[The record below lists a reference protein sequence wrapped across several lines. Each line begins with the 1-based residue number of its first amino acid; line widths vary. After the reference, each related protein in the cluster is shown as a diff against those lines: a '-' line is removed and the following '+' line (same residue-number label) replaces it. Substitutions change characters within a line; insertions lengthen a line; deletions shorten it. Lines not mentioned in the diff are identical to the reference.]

1 MLPRLQRG
9 LWGLSVSFSGVFP
22 TLFGALLLTS
32 LAGCQERT
40 FNTPASDSESK
51 SATNTAGS
59 LNETGAARIES
70 LRAGLAFVL
79 PPARDEN
86 GLTSLPSLAEVGFTA
101 ARFAS
106 LISTALGETPT
117 QKELD
122 AGDVFNSDTPTG
134 ARTLTNEACL
144 RTLDAWR
151 LTHLQ
156 ILPFERLVPGSY
168 VAVAE
173 VEADLGKRL
182 VAPLVFRG
190 TFQPWCVS
198 RKTPSRLQVFVLEQA
213 LQVEWRVLDLTPA
226 RQVLLVKQLND
237 TLASPSRTSLKA
249 LAAAFET
256 PERAS
261 ARDQVL
267 GDIEALTAAWH
278 RSLSLEKRTSAFAPL
293 TGLFR
298 KASQVGFGFRAAPSN
313 APAFVHP
320 GFSSS
325 PSLAKSLRLFL
336 RSYATNAN
344 LNIIFASLSESLRAP
359 VFSVVTFDGEQARHR
374 PLQTKQTLRVPSLTK
389 TPSLLT
395 VRTFLDLGRFTSANE
410 TGHSIE
416 FDANDVWNRHAFDKV
431 DVDPT
436 WLKNLPVSETTKL
449 RARLL
454 DVNGIHK
461 STTNCAYCHQL
472 GGGRLLSGHTESD
485 GPQMSALTLARAASD
500 APALL
505 REFDALRGS
514 TLDRRGETK

>member
-1 MLPRLQRG
+1 L
-9 LWGLSVSFSGVFP
+9 P
-22 TLFGALLLTS
+22 TLFGALLLAS
-32 LAGCQERT
+32 LAGCKERT
-40 FNTPASDSESK
+40 FNSPAPEAESK
-51 SATNTAGS
+51 SAANATHTG
-59 LNETGAARIES
+59 NEPGAARIEA
-70 LRAGLAFVL
+70 LRAGLAFIL

-86 GLTSLPSLAEVGFTA
+86 GVASLPSLGEVGFTA

-106 LISTALGETPT
+106 LLSTALGETPT

-122 AGDVFNSDTPTG
+122 TGDVFNSETPTG
-134 ARTLTNEACL
+134 ERTLTNESCL

-156 ILPFERLVPGSY
+156 ILPYERLVPGSY
-168 VAVAE
+168 AAVAQA
-173 VEADLGKRL
+173 EADLGKRL

-237 TLASPSRTSLKA
+237 TLASPSRVSLNA
-249 LAAAFET
+249 LATAFET

-261 ARDQVL
+261 AREQVL
-267 GDIEALTAAWH
+267 GDIETLTATWH
-278 RSLSLEKRTSAFAPL
+278 RTLSLEKRTSALAPL

-298 KASQVGFGFRAAPSN
+298 KASQAGFGFRAAPSI

-320 GFSSS
+320 GFLSS
-325 PSLAKSLRLFL
+325 PSFAASLRVFL
-336 RSYATNAN
+336 TSYATNAN
-344 LNIIFASLSESLRAP
+344 LNIVFTSLSESLRAP

-374 PLQTKQTLRVPSLTK
+374 PLQTKQTLRTPSLANA
-389 TPSLLT
+389 PSLLT

-410 TGHSIE
+410 TAHSIE
-416 FDANDVWNRHAFDKV
+416 FDANDALNRQAFDRV
-431 DVDPT
+431 DVEPHS
-436 WLKNLPVSETTKL
+436 LKNLPVSETTKL
-449 RARLL
+449 RARLQ

-472 GGGRLLSGHTESD
+472 GGGRVLSGHMESE

-514 TLDRRGETK
+514 SLDSRGETK